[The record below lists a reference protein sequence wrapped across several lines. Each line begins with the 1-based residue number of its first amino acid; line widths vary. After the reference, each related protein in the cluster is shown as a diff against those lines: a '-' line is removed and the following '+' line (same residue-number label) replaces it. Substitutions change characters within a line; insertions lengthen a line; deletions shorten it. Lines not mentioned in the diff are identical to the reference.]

1 VAEQAKPVEDNEKYL
16 DLVDALA
23 IAQIDLQERI
33 VVVRKKIEA
42 LPDAEQ
48 EFGKEIALMIEVDR
62 AMVDAAEILDRPDT
76 SKLAIAAETEV
87 IELLLKSKRINPK
100 GGGGG
105 GSDPGGGGSGETQ
118 DAAIALLGPG
128 INEKE
133 AREDH
138 GVQQS
143 TGTTGSSF
151 PEEYRQGLD
160 EYFQRLERKALP

>member
-1 VAEQAKPVEDNEKYL
+1 M
-16 DLVDALA
+16 VDELA
-23 IAQIDLQERI
+23 TTQISLQERI
-33 VVVRKKIEA
+33 VAVCKKIEE
-42 LPDAEQ
+42 LPDAQ
-48 EFGKEIALMIEVDR
+48 SEFGKEIALMNEVDR

-76 SKLAIAAETEV
+76 TKLAIAAETEV

-100 GGGGG
+100 SGGGGGADPGGGGG
-105 GSDPGGGGSGETQ
+105 GDTQ

-133 AREDH
+133 TREDH

-143 TGTTGSSF
+143 TGTSGSAF